1 MLRKQGVKL
10 RKKKCLFE
18 IQQQIIY
25 LQKLHWGCFG
35 CHKLKG
41 KKYTKIAYYT
51 RFSRNKFDAV
61 YFFLVLINKDPLERS
76 KNSKMYEIPITNIKF
91 YVVLIRFKQNI
102 GLNKTSTSI
111 LIYCHTNLVQI
122 YLVDELHIV

>member
-1 MLRKQGVKL
+1 MS
-10 RKKKCLFE
+10 LFE

-35 CHKLKG
+35 CHKLKE
-41 KKYTKIAYYT
+41 KKYTIITYYT
-51 RFSRNKFDAV
+51 RFSRSKFDAV

-102 GLNKTSTSI
+102 GLNKTSTV
-111 LIYCHTNLVQI
+111 LVF
-122 YLVDELHIV
+122 